1 MLNDTQ
7 STLNKAPYAPRE
19 GVFIP
24 RKQVQKMRRAS
35 GLLDEARR
43 RARDLIKD
51 AQQQAAELRRQ
62 AFASGYEDGALA
74 AASHVLSHFDA
85 TQALAQRMRG
95 ELEQHA
101 RSLLGA
107 ALDHPDTVL
116 ALLDQCL
123 QGLAGPP
130 QQGLRISLPLA
141 MRGVRPRL
149 NAMLEQAGR
158 SGVEIVYRDDGND
171 GDGSDD
177 RRLVV
182 LAGEQVFEFDPP
194 ASAAQGQR
202 DLLSRFPDLAGDCR
216 GLGDEAM
223 QRWREAFEQDFAQ
236 QDFEQKDFEQDDEA
250 EFEADSSAG
259 DEDGDGD
266 YADEYGDE
274 DDEDDDRD
282 DAYSDEPDID
292 LEHFEFGK

>member
-1 MLNDTQ
+1 MLNDTH

-43 RARDLIKD
+43 RARDLVKD

-130 QQGLRISLPLA
+130 QQRLRISLPPA

-158 SGVEIVYRDDGND
+158 SAVEIDYRDDGD
-171 GDGSDD
+171 DQDD
-177 RRLVV
+177 RRLLV

-202 DLLSRFPDLAGDCR
+202 DLLSRFPDLAGECR

-223 QRWREAFEQDFAQ
+223 QRWREAFEEDFAQ
-236 QDFEQKDFEQDDEA
+236 QDFEQDDEA

-259 DEDGDGD
+259 DDAGDDDGDGD

-274 DDEDDDRD
+274 DDEDDAAD